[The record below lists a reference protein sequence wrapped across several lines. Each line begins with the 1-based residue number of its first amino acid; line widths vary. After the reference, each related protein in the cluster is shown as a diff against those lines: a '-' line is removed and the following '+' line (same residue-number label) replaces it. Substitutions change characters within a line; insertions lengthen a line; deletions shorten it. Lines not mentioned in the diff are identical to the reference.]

1 MGATYAEVYGFVN
14 AQEQTG
20 EMCCSQDY
28 QKLTVRC
35 FLGILYDNA
44 LFFWY
49 NDTNIFDFKLFNLI
63 ITQSTTILQNEKFSS
78 KSKKYV

>member
-1 MGATYAEVYGFVN
+1 MGATHAEVYGFVN
-14 AQEQTG
+14 AQEQSG

-35 FLGILYDNA
+35 FLGILYAAA

-49 NDTNIFDFKLFNLI
+49 NDTNINVLFFNLI
-63 ITQSTTILQNEKFSS
+63 ITQSTKILQNEKFSF